1 MQARWW
7 LDIALQGLETGFG
20 GIMIMMN
27 TKEIM
32 ELGEQ
37 YLMRN
42 VGRIPLAPV
51 KGEGARLWDADGRE
65 YLDFVSGI
73 AVNSLGHCHPAVVDA
88 ICRQAGKLI
97 HCSNLYYIEQQARL
111 ARLLVENSALDKA
124 FFCNSGAEAN
134 EAAIKLARKY
144 AKLKEGAEK
153 FEIITALHS
162 FHGRTL
168 ATVTA
173 TGQPKYHKGFEPLPQ
188 GFKYVPFN
196 DLAALEKAIGPAT
209 CAVLLEPVQGE
220 GGVNVASRHYLE
232 GVQMLC
238 REHGALLI
246 FDEVQTGLGRTGRF
260 LAYQHFGVEPDILTL
275 AKALGGGFPIGAML
289 AKEDIAAAFQPGDHA
304 STFGGNPLA
313 CAAALAAME
322 EMLLGGV
329 VENAASTGAYLYE
342 KLKGLGK
349 KYPFVKEVRGLGL
362 LLGMELTMEGKE
374 IVNGCLERGLLINCV
389 NNSVLRFIPPLTITP
404 DDVDRAVAV
413 LDQVMGRKNE

>member
-1 MQARWW
+1 
-7 LDIALQGLETGFG
+7 
-20 GIMIMMN
+20 MN

-32 ELGEQ
+32 ELCER

-88 ICRQAGKLI
+88 ICRQAAKLI

-111 ARLLVENSALDKA
+111 AKLLVENSALDKV

-144 AKLKEGAEK
+144 AKLKWGAEK

-168 ATVTA
+168 AAVTA
-173 TGQPKYHKGFEPLPQ
+173 TGQPKYQKGFEPLPP
-188 GFKYVPFN
+188 GFKYVPYN
-196 DLAALEKAIGPAT
+196 DLDALEEAIGPAT

-322 EMLLGGV
+322 EMLLG
-329 VENAASTGAYLYE
+329 
-342 KLKGLGK
+342 
-349 KYPFVKEVRGLGL
+349 
-362 LLGMELTMEGKE
+362 MELTIEGKE

-389 NNSVLRFIPPLTITP
+389 NNNVLRFIPPLTITR
-404 DDVDRAVAV
+404 DDIDRALAI
-413 LDQVMGRKNE
+413 LDQVMAQKNE

>member
-1 MQARWW
+1 
-7 LDIALQGLETGFG
+7 
-20 GIMIMMN
+20 MN

-32 ELGEQ
+32 ELVDQ

-42 VGRIPLAPV
+42 VGRVPLAPV
-51 KGEGARLWDADGRE
+51 KGEGARLWDADGKE

-73 AVNSLGHCHPAVVDA
+73 AVNSLGHCHPAVADA
-88 ICRQAGKLI
+88 ICRQARTLI

-111 ARLLVENSALDKA
+111 ARLLVENSAMDKV

-134 EAAIKLARKY
+134 EAAFKLARKY
-144 AKLKEGAEK
+144 AKITHNAEK
-153 FEIITALHS
+153 VEIITALNS

-168 ATVTA
+168 AAVTA
-173 TGQPKYHKGFEPLPQ
+173 TGQPKYHKGFEPLPG

-196 DLAALEKAIGPAT
+196 NLEALEQVIGPAT

-220 GGVNVASRHYLE
+220 GGVNVAPRHYLE
-232 GVQMLC
+232 GVQLLC
-238 REHGALLI
+238 KEHGALLI

-289 AKEDIAAAFQPGDHA
+289 AREDVAGAFQPGDHA

-329 VENAASTGAYLYE
+329 VENAASVGAYLYDQ
-342 KLKGLGK
+342 LKVLAS
-349 KYPFVKEVRGLGL
+349 KYPCVKEVRGLGL
-362 LLGMELTMEGKE
+362 LLGMELSLEGKE
-374 IVNGCLERGLLINCV
+374 IVNGCLEKGLLINCV
-389 NNSVLRFIPPLTITP
+389 NNKVLRFIPPLTITRG
-404 DDVDRAVAV
+404 DVDSALAI
-413 LDQVMGRKNE
+413 LDQVMERTTG